1 MKRTE
6 LDNEIIIFTKL
17 TILSLRIEIETEFL
31 SLILDLKAKLKITIL
46 LQTCMQ
52 ICCLTLS

>member
-6 LDNEIIIFTKL
+6 LDNEIMICIKL
-17 TILSLRIEIETEFL
+17 TILSLRIEIEAEFF
-31 SLILDLKAKLKITIL
+31 SLILDLKAKLKITML